1 MLLLPV
7 VAGEAEPIA
16 RVPQRSTNPS
26 GSLAEEWTR
35 GGDGCYRVGLSKCGG
50 LRLKERGPAG
60 RQASSEGT
68 W

>member
-1 MLLLPV
+1 MP
-7 VAGEAEPIA
+7 E
-16 RVPQRSTNPS
+16 RSTNLL
-26 GSLAEEWTR
+26 GSLEEEWDS
-35 GGDGCYRVGLSKCGG
+35 GDGCYRVGLSKCGG